1 MNRTRTPGDG
11 PKCWC
16 GQPATFGGSCSAH
29 FDSDTGKHTPRESAP
44 DSNPMHAIGYGR
56 GDDNST
62 RATLAAANE
71 LNQRLVKRCSIC
83 GSSEGV
89 RRFAV
94 TVDGNELRAVAALCA
109 EHGDAHLLNVGRVLG
124 SLFARVNDPV
134 VDCGEPA
141 PVGAARCIRGHG
153 HTGDHVASP
162 LEGWANVGNT
172 RVPK

>member
-1 MNRTRTPGDG
+1 MKCQDASGCDRATLHGSNWCAGHTGNPGA
-11 PKCWC
+11 
-16 GQPATFGGSCSAH
+16 QLPAKS
-29 FDSDTGKHTPRESAP
+29 PERAP

-62 RATLAAANE
+62 RSKG
-71 LNQRLVKRCSIC
+71 QFSVMRRCSIC

-94 TVDGNELRAVAALCA
+94 TVDEEELRAVALLCA

-124 SLFARVNDPV
+124 SLFARVGDPV

-141 PVGAARCIRGHG
+141 PVGTTRCIRGHG
-153 HTGDHVASP
+153 HTGDHWGCAI
-162 LEGWANVGNT
+162 ENWANVGNT